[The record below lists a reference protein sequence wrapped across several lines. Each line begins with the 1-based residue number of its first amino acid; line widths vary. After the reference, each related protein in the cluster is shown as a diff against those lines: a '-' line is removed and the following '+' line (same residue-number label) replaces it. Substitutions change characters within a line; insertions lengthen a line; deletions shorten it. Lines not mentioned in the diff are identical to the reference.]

1 MSNMQNYDL
10 TIESGRQEFQRW
22 IIELIRNEINSY
34 AKEATNRGPIKIDT
48 TLTTNQ
54 RVSNLES
61 IIMKGG

>member
-10 TIESGRQEFQRW
+10 TSESGRQEFQRW

-48 TLTTNQ
+48 TLTTAQ

>member
-10 TIESGRQEFQRW
+10 TSESGRQEFQRW

>member
-48 TLTTNQ
+48 TLTTAQ